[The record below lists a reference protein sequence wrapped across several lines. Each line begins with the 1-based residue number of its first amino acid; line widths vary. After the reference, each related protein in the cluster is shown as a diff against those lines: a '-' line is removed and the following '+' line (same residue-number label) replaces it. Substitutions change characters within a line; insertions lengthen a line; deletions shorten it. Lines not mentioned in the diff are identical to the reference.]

1 MHGYDIKFLVDLG
14 RSFLRKLIAFLSK
27 LKKRALNIPFA
38 FYLWVDFEIRN
49 IKRVLKYNPL
59 ELLNNIVRIRT
70 KDQRKQ

>member
-38 FYLWVDFEIRN
+38 FYL
-49 IKRVLKYNPL
+49 
-59 ELLNNIVRIRT
+59 
-70 KDQRKQ
+70 